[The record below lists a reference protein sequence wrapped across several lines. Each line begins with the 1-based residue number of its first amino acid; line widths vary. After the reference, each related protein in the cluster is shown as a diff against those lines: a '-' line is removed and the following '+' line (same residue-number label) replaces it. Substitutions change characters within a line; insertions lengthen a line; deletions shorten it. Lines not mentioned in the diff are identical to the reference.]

1 MLLSLVCTD
10 FPITKIKKAM
20 SICISSIQFS
30 APQGTNRRRSLA
42 QRFLHQRTSTK
53 QWMTWNLPASTYSFK
68 QKFHLAAGTHDL
80 AGQSI
85 LRSWQRKESRVVM
98 LTVSAHSYHT
108 DRIQTGAM
116 QYHSQVSQ
124 LLNIFLQYAV
134 TPRCDPTSNW
144 P

>member
-1 MLLSLVCTD
+1 MDDLE
-10 FPITKIKKAM
+10 
-20 SICISSIQFS
+20 S
-30 APQGTNRRRSLA
+30 A
-42 QRFLHQRTSTK
+42 RFNVQ
-53 QWMTWNLPASTYSFK
+53 FK
-68 QKFHLAAGTHDL
+68 QTFHLAAGTHDL
-80 AGQSI
+80 GGQSI
-85 LRSWQRKESRVVM
+85 LRSWQRKESRAVM

-134 TPRCDPTSNW
+134 TARCDPMSNW

>member
-1 MLLSLVCTD
+1 VIAGSTL
-10 FPITKIKKAM
+10 FAPAHQYKAM
-20 SICISSIQFS
+20 DDLES
-30 APQGTNRRRSLA
+30 A
-42 QRFLHQRTSTK
+42 RFNVQ
-53 QWMTWNLPASTYSFK
+53 FK
-68 QKFHLAAGTHDL
+68 QTFHLAAGTHDL
-80 AGQSI
+80 GGQSI
-85 LRSWQRKESRVVM
+85 LRSWQRKESRAVM

-134 TPRCDPTSNW
+134 TARCDPMSNW